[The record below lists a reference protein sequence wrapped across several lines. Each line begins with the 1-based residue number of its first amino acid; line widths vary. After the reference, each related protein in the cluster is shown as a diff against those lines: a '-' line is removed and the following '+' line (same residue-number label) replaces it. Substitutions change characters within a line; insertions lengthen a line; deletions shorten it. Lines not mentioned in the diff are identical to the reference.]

1 MTSTQPDPRSGFPWR
16 GVALGC
22 GLLLVLGVGSCV
34 AAGYYLSRVL
44 REVTGF
50 NLDSTAVEAKA
61 QTILKHQLPG
71 GAEGIVSFNLGPI
84 EFAGVTSRDENTVLM
99 LGRVGAEALNEIDRQ
114 ELEDNFREG
123 VREGASEFRAEEV
136 KITLERS
143 ESRRLCDQAISL
155 LILEGES
162 QEGSTTVPSV
172 VYQSAVLHQDDLLM
186 FLLISTS
193 NNALAHAEQ
202 VFTSLDCP

>member
-50 NLDSTAVEAKA
+50 TLDSTAVEAKA
-61 QTILKHQLPG
+61 QTIFKHQLPG
-71 GAEGIVSFNLGPI
+71 GAEGMVSFHLGPI
-84 EFAGVTSRDENTVLM
+84 EFAGVTNRDGSTILM
-99 LGRVGAEALNEIDRQ
+99 LGRVDAEVLNENDRQ
-114 ELEDNFREG
+114 ELEASFREQ
-123 VREGASEFRAEEV
+123 VREWVSESRAGKQV
-136 KITLERS
+136 ITVERN
-143 ESRRLCDQAISL
+143 ESRRLCDQSASL
-155 LILEGES
+155 LILEGEE

-172 VYQSAVLHQDDLLM
+172 VYQSAVLHQEDLLL
-186 FLLISTS
+186 FLLISTG
-193 NNALAHAEQ
+193 NNALLQAEQ
-202 VFTSLDCP
+202 VFASLDCP

>member
-1 MTSTQPDPRSGFPWR
+1 MGGFPWR

-50 NLDSTAVEAKA
+50 TLDSGAVEEKA
-61 QTILKHQLPG
+61 QTILKYQIPG
-71 GAEGIVSFNLGPI
+71 GSQGVVSFSLGPI
-84 EFAGVTSRDENTVLM
+84 DFAGVTSRNEGVVLM
-99 LGRVGAEALNEIDRQ
+99 VGRVGAEVLNEIDRQ
-114 ELEDNFREG
+114 ELEANFREG
-123 VREGASEFRAEEV
+123 VSEFRSEDV
-136 KITLERS
+136 NITVERS

-172 VYQSAVLHQDDLLM
+172 VYQSAVLHQEDLLM
-186 FLLISTS
+186 FLLISTG
-193 NNALAHAEQ
+193 NNALSQAER
-202 VFTSLDCP
+202 VFASLDCP

>member
-50 NLDSTAVEAKA
+50 TLDSGAVEEKA
-61 QTILKHQLPG
+61 QTIFKHQIPG
-71 GAEGIVSFNLGPI
+71 GSQGVVSFSLGPI
-84 EFAGVTSRDENTVLM
+84 DFAGVTSRDEEVLLM
-99 LGRVGAEALNEIDRQ
+99 VGRIGAEALNEIDRQ
-114 ELEDNFREG
+114 ELEANFREG
-123 VREGASEFRAEEV
+123 VSEFRSEDVE
-136 KITLERS
+136 ITLERS

-172 VYQSAVLHQDDLLM
+172 VYQSAVLHREDLLM
-186 FLLISTS
+186 FLLISTG
-193 NNALAHAEQ
+193 NNALPQAEQ
-202 VFTSLDCP
+202 VFASLDCH

>member
-1 MTSTQPDPRSGFPWR
+1 MTSTQPDPRATGGFPWR

-50 NLDSTAVEAKA
+50 TLDSGAVEEKA
-61 QTILKHQLPG
+61 QTILKHQIPG
-71 GAEGIVSFNLGPI
+71 GSQGVVSFSLGPI
-84 EFAGVTSRDENTVLM
+84 DFAGMTSRDEGVVLM
-99 LGRVGAEALNEIDRQ
+99 VGRVGAEVLSEIDRQ
-114 ELEDNFREG
+114 ELEANFREG
-123 VREGASEFRAEEV
+123 VSEFRSEEV
-136 KITLERS
+136 KITVERS

-162 QEGSTTVPSV
+162 QEGSGTVPSV
-172 VYQSAVLHQDDLLM
+172 VYQSAVLHREDLLM
-186 FLLISTS
+186 FLLISTG
-193 NNALAHAEQ
+193 NNALSQAEQ
-202 VFTSLDCP
+202 VFASFDCP